1 MIKIPEDTDPKF
13 KKVFGLFKRKEKTLP
28 SKELEKPIPEKTE
41 IEEKKSEKVE
51 EEVEEK
57 EEVKPEEKVPEKE
70 LKEKYGVIKEIPERE
85 VVEEIPTLKKTKYP
99 KEEGEVKLSDL
110 LLRIEKMD
118 GKLDIIDRFRNDM
131 DERSRQLSEEI
142 GELRT
147 MIMERERSF
156 DRIKTDFE
164 KVKDTVSGLEPMK
177 LRKTLDKR
185 EMEIMENKAKL
196 EKIETLVRALG
207 EENKKFR
214 ALMNKIKSFENLVDI
229 SYDIDRK
236 LSKIKEVKDYADKIA
251 SKSENVFSELNMK
264 VSELE
269 NQKEKIAK
277 LDELTIELTKML
289 DEVTLRLTRFVEKKD
304 LREFEEDSKE
314 KFEKLKS
321 SLLSDFEK
329 LKTYSPTETSAKKQG
344 QPSVAKTE
352 ISELYSRIAKLK
364 SVVEGQNAIV
374 KNIIERLDKTP
385 GIEVKTEA
393 GIEAGSIRNIKLSL
407 RFFQILNIL
416 PYVRE
421 SNRVKEYLSELR
433 EIIEEMKSVG
443 LWDAEKDMFMKDV
456 FSRLSK
462 GFESRGL
469 KELGKIYA
477 QGINV

>member
-1 MIKIPEDTDPKF
+1 MIKIPEDTDSKF
-13 KKVFGLFKRKEKTLP
+13 KKVFGLFKPKKETVP
-28 SKELEKPIPEKTE
+28 SKKVEGPIPEKTE
-41 IEEKKSEKVE
+41 VKEKEEAKLKEEKKLGEKISA
-51 EEVEEK
+51 
-57 EEVKPEEKVPEKE
+57 KE
-70 LKEKYGVIKEIPERE
+70 LKEKYGVTKEIPERE
-85 VVEEIPTLKKTKYP
+85 VKEIPTLKETKYP

-131 DERSRQLSEEI
+131 DERASHLAEQI
-142 GELRT
+142 GELRS

-177 LRKTLDKR
+177 LRKILDKR

-196 EKIETLVRALG
+196 EKIESLVKALS

-214 ALMNKIKSFENLVDI
+214 ALMTKIKSFENLVDI

-251 SKSENVFSELNMK
+251 SKVENVFSELNMK

-289 DEVTLRLTRFVEKKD
+289 DEVTLKLSRFIEKKD
-304 LREFEEDSKE
+304 LKEFENEYKE
-314 KFEKLKS
+314 KFEKLKTS
-321 SLLSDFEK
+321 
-329 LKTYSPTETSAKKQG
+329 LKTEVSAKK

-352 ISELYSRIAKLK
+352 VSELYPRIAKLK
-364 SVVEGQNAIV
+364 SVVDGQNTII
-374 KNIIERLDKTP
+374 KNIIQRLEKKP
-385 GIEVKTEA
+385 EIEVKTEA
-393 GIEAGSIRNIKLSL
+393 GVEARSIRDIKLSL

-416 PYVRE
+416 PYVKD

-443 LWDAEKDMFMKDV
+443 LWDGEKDRFMKDV
-456 FSRLSK
+456 FGRLSK
-462 GFESRGL
+462 WFESQGL
-469 KELGKIYA
+469 KELGKIYT